1 MRVVKR
7 MMKPESIA
15 SIKEKLQV
23 LSDPRDSF
31 VESLRTD
38 TRQGVQKLLVQFD
51 KKFEKVAQLAAKY
64 EEMLAFEREGY
75 RQGYQWIAGIDEVGR
90 GPLAGPVVSAAVILP
105 KDCVILGLNDSKQVS
120 EKNRVALVIEI
131 KEKALGIGI
140 GVVEPKEID
149 QINIYQAS
157 KKAMIQAVQSLE
169 VIPDYLLIDA
179 MNLPIDKPQEK
190 IIKGDARSVS
200 IAAASII
207 AKVYRDEL
215 MATYDQEFPGYGFAR
230 NAGYGT
236 KEHLEGLEKQGI
248 TPIHRLSFSPVS
260 KMV

>member
-1 MRVVKR
+1 MT
-7 MMKPESIA
+7 KPESIA
-15 SIKEKLQV
+15 HIKEKLQG
-23 LSDPRDSF
+23 LTDGTDSF
-31 VESLRTD
+31 VESLRGD
-38 TRQGVQKLLVQFD
+38 TRQGVQKLLLQFD
-51 KKFEKVAQLAAKY
+51 KKVEKAAQLVAKY
-64 EEMLAFEREGY
+64 EEMFAFEREGY
-75 RQGYQWIAGIDEVGR
+75 RQGFQSIAGIDEVGR

-120 EKNRVALVIEI
+120 EKNREALVIEI
-131 KEKALGIGI
+131 KEKAVAIGI
-140 GVVEPKEID
+140 GMVEPKEID

-157 KKAMIQAVQSLE
+157 KKAMIEAVRSLAVE
-169 VIPDYLLIDA
+169 PDYLLIDA
-179 MNLPIDKPQEK
+179 MHLPIEKPQEK

-215 MATYDQEFPGYGFAR
+215 MATYDQTYPGYGFSK

-236 KEHLEGLEKQGI
+236 KEHLQGLEKQGI